1 MTIQSKTFRSLAVI
15 LLLTVCG
22 GLYSFGVSP
31 VFILDDETNLS
42 GLEQVKKHGDV
53 LEFISQGNA
62 GPLGRSVSL
71 ATFALQADAWPNAT
85 QFKYVNILIHLLTGL
100 FIYNLLSVVGRL
112 LKWNIEKIFL
122 LSFLSTALWL
132 LSPIQ
137 VSTVLYVIQ
146 RMAQL
151 SIFFTVIGL
160 FLYLKGREWL
170 LQGKLSQGYLI
181 ASLGLI
187 AAGLLALF
195 SKENGI
201 LLILYVWVIEATL
214 LQSLP
219 KPLGWNSWKSVFI
232 YLPILIIIG
241 YFLFTFRP
249 ESAYGGR
256 DFTLIERLLTESRI
270 LFEYLANILVPN
282 YFNQFNLF
290 QDDYVTS
297 KSLFEPKITI
307 VAVAGLLSLFLSALF
322 FRKRYPIFSFGVLWF
337 LAGHALESTI
347 VPLILYFEHRN
358 YLALLG
364 PVLALV
370 YGFNYLINNDKLNV
384 FMRKAMLGFAM
395 GWSLIIMVATI
406 SEISLWRNPLLQS
419 AHWAA
424 EKPLSRFAQSHA
436 ASIYFVLNHPLEG
449 LEYYQ
454 HMVKV
459 FPDDPAPYTLWL
471 FAACEFEEV
480 PIPDMQLVLSR
491 FARAKDNINVVMG
504 LDKLLE
510 HFSND
515 KKCSRL
521 SPNILESIFST
532 LTNNPNITNMRGFIY
547 VWYANWAAYQGDYAT
562 AIQRVEESLKYHS
575 ARKDV
580 AKLQKL
586 AWLVQLSR
594 FEEAVTYIKQ
604 LRLEFNAI
612 ENKIHRGY
620 LDSLERIALDFIKI
634 KNENIQ
640 P

>member
-1 MTIQSKTFRSLAVI
+1 MTIQSKSFRIFLLF
-15 LLLTVCG
+15 LLLSVCG

-31 VFILDDETNLS
+31 VFILDDEPNLS
-42 GLEQVKKHGDV
+42 ELEQVKAHGNV

-85 QFKYVNILIHLLTGL
+85 QFKYVNIIIHLLTGL
-100 FIYNLLSVVGRL
+100 FIYGLLSVVGRL
-112 LKWNIEKIFL
+112 LKWSIEKTFV

-151 SIFFTVIGL
+151 SVFFTVIGL

-170 LQGKLSQGYLI
+170 SQGKLSQGYLI

-187 AAGLLALF
+187 VAGSLALF

-201 LLILYVWVIEATL
+201 LIILYVWVIEATL

-219 KPLGWNSWKSVFI
+219 KPVGWNIWKSIFI
-232 YLPILIIIG
+232 YLPVLMIVG
-241 YFLFTFRP
+241 YFALTFHP
-249 ESAYGGR
+249 EAAYSGR

-270 LFEYLANILVPN
+270 LFDYIANILAPS
-282 YFNQFNLF
+282 YFNQLNLF
-290 QDDYVTS
+290 QDDYVVS
-297 KSLFEPKITI
+297 KNLFEPKTTI
-307 VAVAGLLSLFLSALF
+307 IAVIGLLSIFISALML
-322 FRKRYPIFSFGVLWF
+322 RKRYPIFSFGILWF
-337 LAGHALESTI
+337 LAGHALESTL

-370 YGFNYLINNDKLNV
+370 YGFKYLINNDKLTML
-384 FMRKAMLGFAM
+384 MRKTFLGFAI
-395 GWSLIIMVATI
+395 GWSLIIMVATF

-419 AHWAA
+419 VHWAA

-436 ASIYFVLNHPLEG
+436 ASMYLVLNHPQQA

-454 HMVKV
+454 HMVEV

-480 PIPDMQLVLSR
+480 PIPDMQLVLNR
-491 FARAKDNINVVMG
+491 FALAKDSINTSMG

-510 HFSND
+510 LFYD

-521 SPNILESIFST
+521 SPNILENIFSA
-532 LTNNPNITNMRGFIY
+532 LTNNPNITNGRGVIY
-547 VWYANWAAYQGDYAT
+547 AWYANWAASQGNYAA
-562 AIQRVEESLKYHS
+562 AIQRAEESLKYHS
-575 ARKDV
+575 GRKDV
-580 AKLQKL
+580 LKLQKL
-586 AWLVQLSR
+586 SWLMQLSR
-594 FEEAVTYIKQ
+594 FEETAAYIKQ
-604 LRLEFNAI
+604 LRLEF
-612 ENKIHRGY
+612 KRHR
-620 LDSLERIALDFIKI
+620 K
-634 KNENIQ
+634 
-640 P
+640 